1 MPKST
6 SIVHFLKAAI
16 EVIPHITL
24 LTIILSWFTII
35 PTPTENSQAIIWL
48 LPVVIATVS
57 NIIVLIYYGAN
68 PASDTFT
75 SFSHTTLTHRKIA
88 FARVALCGAATV
100 FETVYILVLSFYQ
113 LVTNPRLAIVSEDG
127 TLNGDVIFLDVF
139 CGLWFGLLLCG
150 GVALL
155 WVIVECVW
163 MELKKEAVK
172 DDNETISTTESE
184 EEGKRSFEA

>member
-16 EVIPHITL
+16 EVTPHITL

-35 PTPTENSQAIIWL
+35 PTPTENSQAFTWL
-48 LPVVIATVS
+48 LPAVIATVS

-68 PASDTFT
+68 PASDKFT

-88 FARVALCGAATV
+88 FARVELCGAATV
-100 FETVYILVLSFYQ
+100 FEMVYIFVLSFYK

-127 TLNGDVIFLDVF
+127 TLYGDVIFLDVF
-139 CGLWFGLLLCG
+139 C
-150 GVALL
+150 AL
-155 WVIVECVW
+155 
-163 MELKKEAVK
+163 
-172 DDNETISTTESE
+172 
-184 EEGKRSFEA
+184 